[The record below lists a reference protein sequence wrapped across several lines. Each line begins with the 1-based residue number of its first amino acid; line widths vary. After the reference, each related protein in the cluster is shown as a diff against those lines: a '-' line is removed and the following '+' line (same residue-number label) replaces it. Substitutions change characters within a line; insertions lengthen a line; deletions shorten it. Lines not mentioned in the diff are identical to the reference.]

1 MTPLLNAETLG
12 LLVDE
17 PDGLENPAYGDYCIQ
32 GASVIV
38 ADAAGHPDWIGV
50 APDGTAMTAVVAPR
64 RAVMIAEQLA
74 KRSYKN
80 PDAIVSEGNVGPI
93 GGDRTVE
100 EFARTFEL
108 TEVEAAYLESVK
120 VDTGIVGGGSPQLW
134 TLEIVNRPYTPNWA
148 TIWLPDLDPMA
159 KSWPVGTEG
168 VDDWAYGPALT

>member
-1 MTPLLNAETLG
+1 MTPLLTPETLG

-17 PDGLENPAYGDYCIQ
+17 VDALANAAYGDYCIQ
-32 GASVIV
+32 AASVLV

-50 APDGTAMTAVVAPR
+50 ASDGTSMTPVVAPR

-74 KRSYKN
+74 KRAYKN
-80 PDAIVSEGNVGPI
+80 PDAIVSEGSVGPI

-100 EFARTFEL
+100 DFARTFEF
-108 TEVEAAYLESVK
+108 TPTEAAYLEQVK
-120 VDTGIVGGGSPQLW
+120 LDTGLVGTTRPALW
-134 TLEIVNRPYTPNWA
+134 TLEIEVRPYSPRWA

-168 VDDWAYGPALT
+168 VDSWAYGPALT